1 MIAIGHATSLFFLIG
16 FIIFLWMIYKKTR
29 KVVKRA
35 NKQARKEK
43 SHRLKKPP
51 NPLVMMKRS
60 HEMPRPTGPQSPR
73 IRTQLKGG
81 KIPKNTSCAEVGEC
95 K

>member
-51 NPLVMMKRS
+51 
-60 HEMPRPTGPQSPR
+60 
-73 IRTQLKGG
+73 LK
-81 KIPKNTSCAEVGEC
+81 KATESSRHDEKVS
-95 K
+95 